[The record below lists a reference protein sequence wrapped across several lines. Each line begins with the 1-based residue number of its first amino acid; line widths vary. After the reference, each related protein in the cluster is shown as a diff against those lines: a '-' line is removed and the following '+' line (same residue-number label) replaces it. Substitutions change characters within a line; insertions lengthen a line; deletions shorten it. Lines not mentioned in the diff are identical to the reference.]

1 MAQDFGTRVSPRD
14 PKSCVETI
22 IIMPREEIFNN
33 LKEILK
39 LIKPSMDLSKVEEE
53 SQLVRDVGLDSLTIL
68 LLSLAI
74 ENKYGFK
81 FEGTPKF
88 TTVGEVM
95 DYIVANTTR

>member
-1 MAQDFGTRVSPRD
+1 MDQQ
-14 PKSCVETI
+14 K
-22 IIMPREEIFNN
+22 IFDE

-39 LIKPSMDLSKVEEE
+39 LIKPSADFSSINMD

-74 ENKYGFK
+74 ENKFQFK

-88 TTVGEVM
+88 NTVGEVI
-95 DYIVANTTR
+95 DYVGSHSTL